1 MKKKEATDEI
11 DLLEIFLTIIN
22 NKMKIV
28 LIVVLSIAVASGFNY
43 IQADKVTPKKFST
56 KLSKITMLD
65 EVSNYQDIFI
75 YIEKEYDVFKL
86 YFYQM
91 YDKI

>member
-1 MKKKEATDEI
+1 MNNGNLKNSELAGFLLVKKLLQLVEYLSSKMTKKI
-11 DLLEIFLTIIN
+11 NIYNLDLWDLFVE
-22 NKMKIV
+22 
-28 LIVVLSIAVASGFNY
+28 
-43 IQADKVTPKKFST
+43 
-56 KLSKITMLD
+56 SKD
-65 EVSNYQDIFI
+65 FKDIFI